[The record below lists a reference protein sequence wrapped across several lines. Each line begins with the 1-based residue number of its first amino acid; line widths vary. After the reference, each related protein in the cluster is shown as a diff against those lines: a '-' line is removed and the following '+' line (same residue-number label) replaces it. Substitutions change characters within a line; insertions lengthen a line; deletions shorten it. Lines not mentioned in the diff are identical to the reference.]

1 MAADF
6 VTTTRRRAEVPMR
19 ALIAVDSPELAQ
31 LLTDC
36 VRQLQLE
43 PALATDL
50 PAALKLFAEQ
60 RPQLVLASCSPGGI
74 DGLAL
79 CRELRK
85 FDLRP
90 RAMIEIVAP
99 GATAADLQAIL
110 DAGADDYLV
119 DLESPT
125 VLQLRLQIAVK
136 RMQSRANSNQIQRQ
150 LRESVERFDLAVRGA
165 NEGLWD
171 ALPRGKPWH
180 DPNTEVWYSPRCKE
194 LLGFRDDEFPN
205 VLSSWETRL
214 HPDDRERVIQAL
226 RDHIERKESYDI
238 EYRLRTKSGEYRW
251 FSARGQAIWD
261 EQGQMVRMAGSL
273 RDTTQTREY
282 AAKLEQSEAK
292 WRSLV
297 ENAPDLILLVDPQGT
312 IQFINRT
319 TPGFESTIGRTM
331 YDYIDKE
338 FWDIAHRTMEE
349 VCTTG
354 APQYFEALVHRPD
367 GGTAW
372 YATRSGA
379 IWHNGRVESVV
390 RIATDITHRKIADE
404 ELKRERH
411 LLRRL
416 LDLQERER
424 QIVAYDIHDGLVQY
438 LTGGLMHL
446 EAFAVA
452 RGRPAKTSQDEYER
466 GMGLLRDALA
476 EARRLISGLR
486 PPILD
491 EQGVVAALEYL
502 INESR
507 ADIGE
512 IQFVNRTHFGRLAAP
527 LEAAI
532 FRITQEAL
540 TNIRRHSHSRKARL
554 ELWQH
559 GDWIRLLVRDWGCG
573 FEPGRVQEERFG
585 LQGIRQRARLLGT
598 IATIESA
605 PGKGTVIVVDFPI
618 ISEHQPESFSA
629 G

>member
-1 MAADF
+1 
-6 VTTTRRRAEVPMR
+6 MR
-19 ALIAVDSPELAQ
+19 ALIAVDSPKLAEI
-31 LLTDC
+31 LRAS
-36 VRQLQLE
+36 VMQLQLE
-43 PALATDL
+43 PVLATDL
-50 PAALKLFAEQ
+50 PTAVKQFAAQ
-60 RPQLVLASCSPGGI
+60 RHPLVLASCSPGGI

-85 FDLRP
+85 LDP
-90 RAMIEIVAP
+90 RRRAIIEIVDP
-99 GATAADLQAIL
+99 GASAAALQAVL
-110 DAGADDYLV
+110 DAGADDYIIAPEAPV
-119 DLESPT
+119 A
-125 VLQLRLQIAVK
+125 LQLRLRIAVQ
-136 RMQSRANSNQIQRQ
+136 RMQSRANSGQIEQQ

-171 ALPRGKPWH
+171 ALPRGKPWQ
-180 DPNTEVWYSPRCKE
+180 DPNTEVWFSPRCKE
-194 LLGFRDDEFPN
+194 LLGFRDDEFRN
-205 VLSSWETRL
+205 VMSSWESRL
-214 HPDDRERVIQAL
+214 HPHDRERVIQAL
-226 RDHIERKESYDI
+226 RDHIERKAPYDI
-238 EYRLRTKSGEYRW
+238 EYRLCTKSGDYRW

-261 EQGQMVRMAGSL
+261 EQEQLVRMAGSL

-297 ENAPDLILLVDPQGT
+297 ENAPDIILLVDPQGK
-312 IQFINRT
+312 IEFVNRT
-319 TPGFESTIGRTM
+319 TPGFDATLGRTI

-338 FWDIAHRTMEE
+338 FWQVAHDSMAEICAHR
-349 VCTTG
+349 

-367 GGTAW
+367 GGSAW

-379 IWHNGRVESVV
+379 IWHDGRVESVV

-404 ELKRERH
+404 ELKRERQ

-446 EAFAVA
+446 EAFAAA

-532 FRITQEAL
+532 FRITQEAFS
-540 TNIRRHSHSRKARL
+540 NIRRHSHSRKARL
-554 ELWQH
+554 ELLQH
-559 GDWIRLLVRDWGCG
+559 GHWIRLVVRDWGCG
-573 FEPGRVQEERFG
+573 FEPGKVQEERFG

-605 PGKGTVIVVDFPI
+605 PGEGTLIVIDFPLVLAQ
-618 ISEHQPESFSA
+618 QPENYSTL
-629 G
+629 

>member
-1 MAADF
+1 M
-6 VTTTRRRAEVPMR
+6 TTET
-19 ALIAVDSPELAQ
+19 
-31 LLTDC
+31 
-36 VRQLQLE
+36 
-43 PALATDL
+43 
-50 PAALKLFAEQ
+50 
-60 RPQLVLASCSPGGI
+60 
-74 DGLAL
+74 
-79 CRELRK
+79 
-85 FDLRP
+85 
-90 RAMIEIVAP
+90 
-99 GATAADLQAIL
+99 
-110 DAGADDYLV
+110 
-119 DLESPT
+119 
-125 VLQLRLQIAVK
+125 
-136 RMQSRANSNQIQRQ
+136 
-150 LRESVERFDLAVRGA
+150 
-165 NEGLWD
+165 
-171 ALPRGKPWH
+171 
-180 DPNTEVWYSPRCKE
+180 WYSPRYKE

-205 VLSSWETRL
+205 IRSSWESRI
-214 HPDDRERVIQAL
+214 HPDDRPRVVQAL
-226 RDHIERKESYDI
+226 VDHSEHKKPYDI
-238 EYRLRTKSGEYRW
+238 EYRVRTKSGEYRW
-251 FSARGQAIWD
+251 FSSRGQAVWD
-261 EQGQMVRMAGSL
+261 EHGKMVRMAGSL
-273 RDTTQTREY
+273 RDITQTREY

-297 ENAPDLILLVDPQGT
+297 ENAPDVILLVDPQGT

-338 FWDIAHRTMEE
+338 FWDVAHGAMEE

-446 EAFAVA
+446 EAFAAA
-452 RGRPAKTSQDEYER
+452 RGRPVKTSQDEYER
-466 GMGLLRDALA
+466 GMGLLRNALA

-491 EQGVVAALEYL
+491 EQGIVAALEYL

-507 ADIGE
+507 ADIKE

-554 ELWQH
+554 ELLQH
-559 GDWIRLLVRDWGCG
+559 GDWIRLVVRDWGCG

-605 PGKGTVIVVDFPI
+605 PGEGTAIVVDFPI

-629 G
+629 GWRTLAHNRWGCDWEFKIARVIRQRRVIIVEIEIERGIVVDAGTLCPLDFGRLHWKLLEESIRRQRGWDVENICFGCGAKIRTVSTASSGGCRPRTATPPRSAPMRTSG